1 MKKILTIARYTIL
14 DILRSNILVGTTLL
28 GFGVLIASGLVS
40 TFAFGNPKKV
50 ALDLGL
56 GLMTLSLLGIAL
68 FLGVNLI
75 SKEIR
80 DRTIYLTLSR
90 GISRASFLFGK
101 VLGLSFVLFLNATIL
116 SIFVILIYLYNG
128 GILNHLFFMSVL
140 LSYLSSLILLNVV
153 LFFSLITNINL
164 SVVYSIVVFAVGSI
178 LNETSLLNYVNQR
191 PFILKFLKILGSF
204 LPNFSVLNIRDFVLY
219 QNELPIRYLV
229 SSTIYGF
236 IYPFVL
242 LGISCYIL
250 AKKDLD

>member
-14 DILRSNILVGTTLL
+14 DILRSNILVGVSLL

-56 GLMTLSLLGIAL
+56 GLMYLSLLGIAL

-90 GISRASFLFGK
+90 GISRTSFLFGK
-101 VLGLSFVLFLNATIL
+101 VLGLSFVMLLNAIIL

-128 GILNHLFFMSVL
+128 GTLNHLFFMSVL
-140 LSYLSSLILLNVV
+140 LSYLSALILLNVV

-164 SVVYSIVVFAVGSI
+164 SVIYSIIVFGVGSI

-191 PFILKFLKILGSF
+191 PLILKFLKILGSF

-219 QNELPIRYLV
+219 QNELPLNYLV

-242 LGISCYIL
+242 LSISCYIL